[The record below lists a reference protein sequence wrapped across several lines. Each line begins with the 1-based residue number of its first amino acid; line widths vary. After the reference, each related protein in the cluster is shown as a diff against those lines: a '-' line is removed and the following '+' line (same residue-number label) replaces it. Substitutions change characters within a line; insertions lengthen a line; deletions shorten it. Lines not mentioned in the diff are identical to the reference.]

1 MTVNDARPD
10 SSPGTGGGVSPG
22 TGGGADGD
30 ILEMDSHR
38 ITVLSRRPP
47 LIVVVLAAVTLLAGL
62 AVGYAVGQR
71 HAKQAAA
78 APRFPVSAPG
88 AAAAGAAGAAGTVG
102 AVGALSQTDR
112 QCSVQIGHT
121 LQLGVQVT
129 NQSATGV
136 TLRRVQAVLPL
147 AGGLKATGQA
157 WGPCGEL
164 AGPSGSVP
172 DTTLPPGGSTWF
184 TVTFKVLV
192 KCPDAFPVQFSLDY
206 DQLGRAATVDLPGF
220 ADLGQVPYASCPL
233 G

>member
-1 MTVNDARPD
+1 
-10 SSPGTGGGVSPG
+10 
-22 TGGGADGD
+22 
-30 ILEMDSHR
+30 MDSHR

-71 HAKQAAA
+71 HAKNAAA
-78 APRFPVSAPG
+78 APRFPVTATAAP
-88 AAAAGAAGAAGTVG
+88 AAGAAGAAG
-102 AVGALSQTDR
+102 ALSQTNR

-184 TVTFKVLV
+184 TATFKVLV
-192 KCPDAFPVQFSLDY
+192 KCPGAFPVQFSVDY
-206 DQLGRAATVDLPGF
+206 DQLGRVATVDLPGF